1 MGENPKQLISPKSQ
15 DWSRV
20 LQLPVHSLL
29 LTSQQRCSRNC
40 FWQDI
45 PYRISE
51 DSLDPVKSTKP
62 LQNHLPQSPASS
74 GMSILQHSRFLR
86 QLSGKDLNQT
96 DKNIIHP
103 SNTTVT
109 SDRHERGTPLEY
121 VTVLPNLSKTSSVQ
135 CLRVI
140 LGDGIISNVGLL
152 PIAKLHWK
160 TSKIM

>member
-20 LQLPVHSLL
+20 LQPPAHSLL

-51 DSLDPVKSTKP
+51 DSLDTVKSTKP
-62 LQNHLPQSPASS
+62 LQNHLPQSPASG

-86 QLSGKDLNQT
+86 QLSGKDLNQP

-109 SDRHERGTPLEY
+109 SDRHERGTTLEY

-140 LGDGIISNVGLL
+140 LGDGIIKCWLTSNC
-152 PIAKLHWK
+152 
-160 TSKIM
+160 